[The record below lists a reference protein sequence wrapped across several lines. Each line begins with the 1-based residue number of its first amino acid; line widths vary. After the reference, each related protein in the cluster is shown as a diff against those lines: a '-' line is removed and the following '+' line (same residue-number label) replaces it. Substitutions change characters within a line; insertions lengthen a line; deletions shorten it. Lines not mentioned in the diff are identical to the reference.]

1 MSVGQ
6 TVTVGSLLLSLVCQA
21 QGLGPAYGGDQ
32 FVRIKEIP
40 PALVAARESGSLS
53 LVCSV
58 TGSPTPTVG
67 WYKEGVLLAGTKA
80 SPGGLGETWAKLYLP
95 CLTQEDAGLYECRGG
110 DTGREVSVT
119 TKLEV
124 VRHNPHSGCQP
135 SGKAD
140 APSITGW
147 YSTVMMES
155 GETARLS
162 CNVQD
167 TTERVSV
174 VWRDAN
180 GDPVKTEG
188 RYKVEGTDLV
198 ISEASW
204 ADMGRFT
211 CTVQNG
217 FGVDMVSS
225 FLYPLAPAFLQ

>member
-1 MSVGQ
+1 MGVTPVMSVGQ

-124 VRHNPHSGCQP
+124 VRHNPHSGCQ
-135 SGKAD
+135 
-140 APSITGW
+140 
-147 YSTVMMES
+147 
-155 GETARLS
+155 LS